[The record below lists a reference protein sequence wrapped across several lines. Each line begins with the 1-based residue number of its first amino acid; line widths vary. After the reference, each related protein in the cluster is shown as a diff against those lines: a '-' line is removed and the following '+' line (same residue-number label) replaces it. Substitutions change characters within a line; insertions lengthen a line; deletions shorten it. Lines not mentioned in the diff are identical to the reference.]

1 VASVGVWRCREG
13 KGEKGEEE
21 GGDRRII
28 MWCQSCREEYEERD
42 AGTCKECYEEAS
54 ETEEELK
61 REIDDLKSKV
71 AFLRL
76 ASPHDLVST
85 TDLVLH
91 ASSSTSPSS
100 PSNPNSSLCTTP
112 AVPAHRAV
120 LLLLNFYF
128 LYVFLLTS
136 SPCAFDF
143 SLRSPVFKAMLEN
156 EMEESRSGIIKIY
169 DVSYDVLRSF
179 VHYLYTAEVLLDE
192 HMACD
197 LLILAEKY
205 QVKHLKI
212 FCEKFMTSKV
222 NSENAVASYA
232 FAHRHNAKQ
241 LLEASLSLIMDNMAT
256 LTEREEYKELVE
268 KDPRLVVE
276 IYEAYLTRQVNTA
289 AKDLTL
295 QP

>member
-1 VASVGVWRCREG
+1 
-13 KGEKGEEE
+13 
-21 GGDRRII
+21 
-28 MWCQSCREEYEERD
+28 MWCQSCREEYEEED

-61 REIDDLKSKV
+61 REIEDLKAKI

-76 ASPHDLVST
+76 SSPLDLHSYSSST
-85 TDLVLH
+85 TDLLLH
-91 ASSSTSPSS
+91 ASSASSSCSPA
-100 PSNPNSSLCTTP
+100 P
-112 AVPAHRAV
+112 AVPAHRAI
-120 LLLLNFYF
+120 LI
-128 LYVFLLTS
+128 S
-136 SPCAFDF
+136 
-143 SLRSPVFKAMLEN
+143 RSPVFKAMLEN
-156 EMEESRSGIIKIY
+156 EMEESRSGVIKIY

-192 HMACD
+192 QVACD
-197 LLILAEKY
+197 LLVLAEKY
-205 QVKHLKI
+205 QVKHLKA

-222 NSENAVASYA
+222 NNENAIASYA

-241 LLEASLSLIMDNMAT
+241 LLEAALSLIMDNMAA

-276 IYEAYLTRQVNTA
+276 IYESYLTRQVNTA
-289 AKDLTL
+289 VKDLRL

>member
-1 VASVGVWRCREG
+1 MIDVNGIIYYYCVYYHLFYFHIACLPSVRLLGGFCWCVEVPRR

-120 LLLLNFYF
+120 LVSALPSF
-128 LYVFLLTS
+128 LH
-136 SPCAFDF
+136 
-143 SLRSPVFKAMLEN
+143 LRL
-156 EMEESRSGIIKIY
+156 
-169 DVSYDVLRSF
+169 SF
-179 VHYLYTAEVLLDE
+179 
-192 HMACD
+192 
-197 LLILAEKY
+197 
-205 QVKHLKI
+205 
-212 FCEKFMTSKV
+212 FCM
-222 NSENAVASYA
+222 
-232 FAHRHNAKQ
+232 
-241 LLEASLSLIMDNMAT
+241 I
-256 LTEREEYKELVE
+256 
-268 KDPRLVVE
+268 
-276 IYEAYLTRQVNTA
+276 
-289 AKDLTL
+289 
-295 QP
+295 